1 MFNVPCLHNEC
12 NNKQDLI
19 RQVASTKH
27 NKTAT
32 STAGCANFVHES
44 HNILALITKLF
55 GNSKSV

>member
-1 MFNVPCLHNEC
+1 M
-12 NNKQDLI
+12 
-19 RQVASTKH
+19 H